1 MYFRLC
7 NLPETFQRIMNSIFQ
22 KLLYKE
28 VLANYINDFVIL
40 AKIKNKLKER
50 TIQFLK
56 IAEKQNL
63 YFKRSKCD
71 FDIEEILILEVI
83 VD

>member
-28 VLANYINDFVIL
+28 VLANYMNDFVIL